1 MHKTPPV
8 YDDRRKRSP
17 KRQKPRQATM
27 LVYTDEEILTFAI
40 FCGTQSGIAHCCL
53 EREAV
58 VQIEDDKRLIARSIK
73 QQTSQLYYKRAVR
86 SADRWEVRAIVTT
99 A

>member
-1 MHKTPPV
+1 
-8 YDDRRKRSP
+8 
-17 KRQKPRQATM
+17 M

-40 FCGTQSGIAHCCL
+40 FCGTQSGIAHCFL

-73 QQTSQLYYKRAVR
+73 QQASQLYYKRAVR
-86 SADRWEVRAIVTT
+86 SGSNPVPTDGKFEQLLRRLDEAERKSKG
-99 A
+99 